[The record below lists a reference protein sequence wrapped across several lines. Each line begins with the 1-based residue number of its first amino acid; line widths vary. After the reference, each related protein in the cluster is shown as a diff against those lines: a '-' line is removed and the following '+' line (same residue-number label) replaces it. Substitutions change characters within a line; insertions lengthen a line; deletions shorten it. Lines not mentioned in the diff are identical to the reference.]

1 MTTPTKQYQNI
12 SFKELIAF
20 SQNNPNRTRTLDSIE
35 IVAVKPTLETS
46 LDKLGLNGYKAFALN
61 PTGLLSLIVCIQDP
75 NAYSFSPKNVRTQK
89 IIDIATSLQEKTD
102 ELKNTYLARK
112 RKKIYELIGAAYNGK
127 VMDDKEYGDLF
138 AGVSQLLNTNF
149 VLMKSAEQ
157 ENIEEGE
164 KQYDSSLKGEVV
176 FSSEPINWKREQ
188 PVWVADFRARWVAIP
203 TENNAIDIHKILGTW
218 LTTIEQTGWIIQ
230 WPEIDETK
238 TELVEQLSVL
248 PTWKPEDKKLT
259 KDVLAVRLGRAKS
272 IEVFA
277 NWMSSDSIEL

>member
-20 SQNNPNRTRTLDSIE
+20 SQNNPNRTKTLNSIE

-272 IEVFA
+272 IQIFT
-277 NWMSSDSIEL
+277 NWMSGDFIEL

>member
-20 SQNNPNRTRTLDSIE
+20 SQNNPNRTKTLDSIE

-46 LDKLGLNGYKAFALN
+46 LDKLGLSGYKAFALN

-272 IEVFA
+272 IQIFT
-277 NWMSSDSIEL
+277 NWMSGDFIEL

>member
-1 MTTPTKQYQNI
+1 MTTPVKQYQNI
-12 SFKELIAF
+12 SFKELITL
-20 SQNNPNRTRTLDSIE
+20 SQNNPNRTRTLESIE
-35 IVAVKPTLETS
+35 IVPVKPTLETP
-46 LDKLGLNGYKAFALN
+46 LDKLGLTGYKAFALN
-61 PTGLLSLIVCIQDP
+61 PTGILSLIVCIQDP
-75 NAYSFSPKNVRTQK
+75 NSYSFSPKNIRTQK

-102 ELKNTYLARK
+102 DLKNTYLARK

-127 VMDDKEYGDLF
+127 QLDDKEYGDLF

-164 KQYDSSLKGEVV
+164 KHYDSSLKGEVV
-176 FSSEPINWKREQ
+176 FSSDPNNWKREE

-203 TENNAIDIHKILGTW
+203 TENNATNIHNILGNW

-230 WPEIDETK
+230 WPEMDGTK

-272 IEVFA
+272 IEVFV
-277 NWMSSDSIEL
+277 NWMSDNFIEL

>member
-1 MTTPTKQYQNI
+1 MTTPIKQYQNV
-12 SFKELIAF
+12 SFKELIAY
-20 SQNNPNRTRTLDSIE
+20 SEKNPNRNRALESIE
-35 IVAVKPTLETS
+35 IVPVKPVLETP

-75 NAYSFSPKNVRTQK
+75 NMYSFSPKNVRTQK

-127 VMDDKEYGDLF
+127 VLDDKEYTDLF

-149 VLMKSAEQ
+149 ILMKSAEQ

-164 KQYDSSLKGEVV
+164 KQYSSSLKGEVV
-176 FSSEPINWKREQ
+176 FSSEPINWKRDD

-203 TENNAIDIHKILGTW
+203 TENNAPDIHKIVGTW
-218 LTTIEQTGWIIQ
+218 LSTIEQTGWIIQ
-230 WPEIDETK
+230 WPEMDGTK
-238 TELVEQLSVL
+238 TEIVEQLSTL
-248 PTWKPEDKKLT
+248 PTWKPDDKKLT
-259 KDVLAVRLGRAKS
+259 KEVLAIRLGRAKS

-277 NWMSSDSIEL
+277 NWLVSESTNI

>member
-1 MTTPTKQYQNI
+1 MTTPVKQYQNV
-12 SFKELIAF
+12 SFKELIAY
-20 SQNNPNRTRTLDSIE
+20 SEKNPNRNRSLESIE
-35 IVAVKPTLETS
+35 IIPVKPTLETP
-46 LDKLGLNGYKAFALN
+46 LDKMGLTGYKAFALN

-75 NAYSFSPKNVRTQK
+75 NAYSFSPKNVRTQQ
-89 IIDIATSLQEKTD
+89 IIDTATSLQEKTD

-127 VMDDKEYGDLF
+127 VLDDKEYSDLF

-176 FSSEPINWKREQ
+176 FSSEPINWKQEQ

-218 LTTIEQTGWIIQ
+218 LSTIEQTGWIIQ
-230 WPEIDETK
+230 WPEMDGTK

-248 PTWKPEDKKLT
+248 PTWKPDDKKLT

-272 IEVFA
+272 IEVFV
-277 NWMSSDSIEL
+277 NWMSNDAIEL

>member
-1 MTTPTKQYQNI
+1 MTTPVRQYQNVA
-12 SFKELIAF
+12 FKDLITF
-20 SQNNPNRTRTLDSIE
+20 SQNNPNRNRVLESIE
-35 IVAVKPTLETS
+35 IVSVKPNLETS

-75 NAYSFSPKNVRTQK
+75 NTYSFLPKNVRTQK

-127 VMDDKEYGDLF
+127 VLDDKEYGDLF

-176 FSSEPINWKREQ
+176 FSSDPINWKREQ
-188 PVWVADFRARWVAIP
+188 PVWIADFRARWVAIP
-203 TENNAIDIHKILGTW
+203 TENNASDIHKIIGTW
-218 LTTIEQTGWIIQ
+218 LSTIEQTGWIIQ

-272 IEVFA
+272 IQVFT
-277 NWMSSDSIEL
+277 NWMSGDSIEL